1 MLKNLGV
8 GGVMLAMTVGLLS
21 AQQSVIAVK
30 AQAGLDS
37 KYLPPTCELK
47 PGDFRIS
54 SGATYLKT
62 GIETSVA
69 DNRARALR
77 TGQRVVTDAITNSGQ
92 GKNPA
97 AWYFLGR
104 IDLQQ
109 GDLIGAD
116 TSLAKAEA
124 LAPACKDDIH
134 RIRHRVAIA
143 LHNAGAQYITSG
155 STDSAMIM
163 YRAATMIDP
172 AASATYAGI
181 ASIFNDQG
189 KPDSAIAY
197 FDRAVTSA
205 DPTDTSATKIRNQAA
220 FNHAV
225 LLVNAGRSEEARAS
239 LRQYLGWVPDDEQA
253 KSALQSLE
261 SGGGGSMAAS
271 TGSYNQ
277 GVEYYN
283 AGKFTEAAAAFS
295 KAMIDQP
302 NNRDAINALANSYL
316 GLKDGP
322 KLVETARR
330 LVALEPLNELS
341 EKLLLEGCRL
351 SKKPDESLEVYLRMA
366 ATSVSIEN
374 VKLQASSS
382 DATLTAITRGRDPSD
397 ADGKAV
403 APSATAVTFE
413 FLDRSGGVVSS
424 AEVTIPVIASGAT
437 QPLTVKGTGAGIVAW
452 RYKAK

>member
-1 MLKNLGV
+1 MKSLWF
-8 GGVMLAMTVGLLS
+8 GGVLLAVTAGFLS

-37 KYLPPTCELK
+37 KYLPPACDLK

-62 GIETSVA
+62 GIETSIA

-77 TGQRVVTDAITNSGQ
+77 DGRRVVTDAIASAAQ

-104 IDLQQ
+104 ITLQQ
-109 GDLIGAD
+109 GDLVGAD
-116 TSLAKAEA
+116 SALAKAEA

-134 RIRHRVAIA
+134 RIRQRVGIA
-143 LHNAGAQYITSG
+143 LHNAGAQYIVSG
-155 STDSAMIM
+155 ATDSAMIM

-172 AASATYAGI
+172 SGSASYAGI

-189 KPDSAIAY
+189 NTDSAIAY
-197 FDRAVTSA
+197 FDRAVTSS
-205 DPTDTSATKIRNQAA
+205 DPTDTNATKLRNQAA

-225 LLVNAGRSEEARAS
+225 LLVNAGRTEDAKAS
-239 LRQYLGWVPDDEQA
+239 FRRYLGWVPDDEQA
-253 KSALQSLE
+253 KGALQSLE
-261 SGGGGSMAAS
+261 SGGGGGMAAS
-271 TGSYNQ
+271 TDAYNQ
-277 GVEYYN
+277 GVENYN
-283 AGKFTEAAAAFS
+283 AGKFTEAAVAFS
-295 KAMIDQP
+295 KALIDQP

-322 KLVETARR
+322 KLVETAKR

-341 EKLLLEGCRL
+341 EKLLLEGYRL
-351 SKKPDESLEVYLRMA
+351 SKKPEESLEVYLRMA
-366 ATSVSIEN
+366 ATSVSIES
-374 VKLQASSS
+374 VKVQASSS
-382 DATLTAITRGRDPSD
+382 GATLTAIARGRDPSD
-397 ADGKAV
+397 ADGKPV
-403 APSATAVTFE
+403 SPSATTVTFE

-424 AEVTIPVIASGAT
+424 AAVSIPAIASGAT

-452 RYKAK
+452 RYQAK